1 MLYFRIND
9 YPGPLPGKLIMPD
22 GRVVFPGPTGYTD
35 PDILEAGY
43 IPAPPAP
50 AVQEYEVLDWDSA
63 NAVWVVTDPRTV
75 ESWKEYRIQEVSKCR
90 RDEEEDF
97 VYGGVS
103 ISLTSE
109 TQARIDSAIS
119 GLERKPAGTTVW
131 WQTGTTFI
139 EFDLPGLEALGV
151 AAFDHVE
158 ACFDN
163 AKTLVEALQACTTIA
178 ELDAVDITVGWP

>member
-1 MLYFRIND
+1 MLYYRFAIND
-9 YPGPLPGKLIMPD
+9 FPGPLPGKLVMPD
-22 GRVVFPGPTGYTD
+22 GRVVFPEYT
-35 PDILEAGY
+35 PADIIEAGY
-43 IPAPPAP
+43 VEAPTQPTIQP
-50 AVQEYEVLDWDSA
+50 YEVLDWNGYD
-63 NAVWVVTDPRTV
+63 WVVTDPRTV

-119 GLERKPAGTTVW
+119 GLERKPVGTTVW
-131 WQTGTTFI
+131 WQSGTVFTQ
-139 EFDLPGLEALGV
+139 FDLPGLEALGV

-163 AKTLVEALQACTTIA
+163 AKTLVETLQACTTIA